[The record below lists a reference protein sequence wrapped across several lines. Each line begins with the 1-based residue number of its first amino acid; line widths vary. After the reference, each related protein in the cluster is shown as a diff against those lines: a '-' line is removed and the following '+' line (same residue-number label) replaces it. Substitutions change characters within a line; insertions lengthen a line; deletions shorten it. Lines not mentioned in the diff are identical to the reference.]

1 MELASTLVTEGPTAA
16 PIRVEGTPAQA
27 VTHPAWRYFAGVLTT
42 ATTILI
48 VVIACVAM
56 VIAAA
61 THFSSTK
68 GQYTV
73 FGRPVMVVLS
83 GSMTPVIR
91 TGDLVI
97 DNPVTA
103 AEAKD
108 LHVGQIISFR
118 SAPGSSTIFTHRIVG
133 VTTTGGT
140 VSYITKGD
148 ANNAPDTDPRPAK
161 DVIGVFDRTIPRGG
175 YILNALHQPLVLG
188 LLLAAPVL
196 WFIAG
201 PLFEAAREGRTGRPA
216 SGDGRRQ
223 GGGRSAMSAAVP
235 RRPRGRCPPCWPCTR
250 GRSP

>member
-1 MELASTLVTEGPTAA
+1 MELASTLAAEGAVVAPT
-16 PIRVEGTPAQA
+16 RVEGMATPAG
-27 VTHPAWRYFAGVLTT
+27 THPAWRYFAGVLTT
-42 ATTILI
+42 ATTVLI
-48 VVIACVAM
+48 VIIACVAI

-61 THFSSTK
+61 THFSATK

-73 FGRPVMVVLS
+73 FGHPVMVVLS
-83 GSMTPVIR
+83 GSMAPVIR

-103 AEAKD
+103 AEASN

-118 SAPGSSTIFTHRIVG
+118 SAPDSTTVFTHRIVG
-133 VTTTGGT
+133 VTTTGDT

-148 ANNAPDTDPRPAK
+148 ANNAPDADPRPAK
-161 DVIGVFDRTIPRGG
+161 DVIGLFQRAIPRGG

-201 PLFEAAREGRTGRPA
+201 PLFEVARAKDEPA
-216 SGDGRRQ
+216 SRDPADDAGK
-223 GGGRSAMSAAVP
+223 AEAEAP
-235 RRPRGRCPPCWPCTR
+235 
-250 GRSP
+250 

>member
-1 MELASTLVTEGPTAA
+1 MELASTLVAEGPVAA
-16 PIRVEGTPAQA
+16 PTRVEGTPTQA

-48 VVIACVAM
+48 VIIACVAV

-73 FGRPVMVVLS
+73 FGHPVMVVLS

-103 AEAKD
+103 AEAND

-196 WFIAG
+196 WCIAG
-201 PLFEAAREGRTGRPA
+201 PLFEVARAKDEPAGRDPA
-216 SGDGRRQ
+216 IDAGK
-223 GGGRSAMSAAVP
+223 AEAEAP
-235 RRPRGRCPPCWPCTR
+235 
-250 GRSP
+250 

>member
-1 MELASTLVTEGPTAA
+1 MELAGTLAAEGPVAA
-16 PIRVEGTPAQA
+16 PTRVEGTPTPAL
-27 VTHPAWRYFAGVLTT
+27 THPAWRYFTGVLTT
-42 ATTILI
+42 ATTVLI
-48 VVIACVAM
+48 VVVACVAI
-56 VIAAA
+56 VVAAA
-61 THFSSTK
+61 THFSATK

-73 FGRPVMVVLS
+73 FGHPVMVVLS

-103 AEAKD
+103 AGASN

-133 VTTTGGT
+133 VTTTGAT

-148 ANNAPDTDPRPAK
+148 ANNAPDADPRPAK
-161 DVIGVFDRTIPRGG
+161 DVIGLFQRAIPRGG

-201 PLFEAAREGRTGRPA
+201 PLFEVARAKDEPA
-216 SGDGRRQ
+216 SRDPAINAGK
-223 GGGRSAMSAAVP
+223 AEAEAP
-235 RRPRGRCPPCWPCTR
+235 
-250 GRSP
+250 